1 MKFVLVAVLVVTLT
15 VSGCSTTRTMTPG
28 VASTSSKAQMHA
40 GDRAKILLKSGEV
53 RNLKVTA
60 LDDQTITGEEGKG
73 KEAVTV
79 QIALADVQSV
89 EYRRGSVLRTGGLV
103 LGVVVAVAGTL
114 LGVYYL
120 HCTNSARACNDE

>member
-1 MKFVLVAVLVVTLT
+1 M
-15 VSGCSTTRTMTPG
+15 
-28 VASTSSKAQMHA
+28 
-40 GDRAKILLKSGEV
+40 
-53 RNLKVTA
+53 TA

-103 LGVVVAVAGTL
+103 LGVAAAAVASFLGWYFIRCGTD
-114 LGVYYL
+114 GDK
-120 HCTNSARACNDE
+120 CSD

>member
-1 MKFVLVAVLVVTLT
+1 MKKLLVMLLAISLVAT
-15 VSGCSTTRTMTPG
+15 GCTTTRTMTPG
-28 VASTSSKAQMHA
+28 VAPASSRAQMHA

-89 EYRRGSVLRTGGLV
+89 EY
-103 LGVVVAVAGTL
+103 
-114 LGVYYL
+114 
-120 HCTNSARACNDE
+120 C

>member
-1 MKFVLVAVLVVTLT
+1 MKKLLVTLLAISLVAT
-15 VSGCSTTRTMTPG
+15 GCTTTRTMTPG
-28 VASTSSKAQMHA
+28 VAPTSSKAQMHA

-103 LGVVVAVAGTL
+103 LGVAAAAVASFLGWYFIRCGTD
-114 LGVYYL
+114 GDK
-120 HCTNSARACNDE
+120 CSD